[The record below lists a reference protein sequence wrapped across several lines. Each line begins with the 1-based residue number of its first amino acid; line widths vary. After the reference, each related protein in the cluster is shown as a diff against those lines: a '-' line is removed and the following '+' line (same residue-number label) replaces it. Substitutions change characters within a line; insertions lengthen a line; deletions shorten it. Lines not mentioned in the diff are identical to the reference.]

1 MYRYHEMRAGWL
13 AGWWG
18 RKKITKSDLEAKNKN
33 NVATD
38 DDENDG
44 IFVNWKKERDW
55 ISWIAFRRHR
65 RHRHHHHH
73 RVGMVKKKSK
83 KLQQRRQ
90 ACNQPASQAGRHHQ
104 LLSLQRN
111 QIREQ
116 EQEERREP
124 HERLCSLSLDCIRPN
139 IIIIGLTFVKMR
151 RRGDDDVEMRW
162 DWNGSER
169 NRDGIEQAV
178 LCSLPP
184 TWQLS
189 YRLSERDTEQNQYLI
204 EFELIC
210 L

>member
-1 MYRYHEMRAGWL
+1 M
-13 AGWWG
+13 
-18 RKKITKSDLEAKNKN
+18 TKMMEYLSIER
-33 NVATD
+33 
-38 DDENDG
+38 
-44 IFVNWKKERDW
+44 KKERKRLD
-55 ISWIAFRRHR
+55 ILDCIPPSSPSSSSSSSSSCGH
-65 RHRHHHHH
+65 
-73 RVGMVKKKSK
+73 GKEKVKEITTKK
-83 KLQQRRQ
+83 
-90 ACNQPASQAGRHHQ
+90 AGVQPASQPGRHHQ

-139 IIIIGLTFVKMR
+139 IIIGLTFVKMR